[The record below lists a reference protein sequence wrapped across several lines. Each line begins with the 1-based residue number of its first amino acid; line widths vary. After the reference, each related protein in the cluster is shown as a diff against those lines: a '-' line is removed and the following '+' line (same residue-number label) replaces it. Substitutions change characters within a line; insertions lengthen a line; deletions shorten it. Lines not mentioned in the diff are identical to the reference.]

1 MLTSLKELF
10 SLLSKAQRRRL
21 YWLQLLVVCMSIL
34 EAASV
39 LAFGPFMALIGNLD
53 QLQEQG
59 FMAEIFE
66 ASGVQDTNDF
76 LILFGIGVLF
86 LLTFSALISMFTL
99 WHLSIYGA
107 KVGADLSNRL
117 YQYYMD
123 QPWLFH
129 ASSNSSE
136 LTNKIAQECQRIT
149 DSIINPLM
157 QMNAKVILVT
167 VMALSIVI
175 YNPWIALIG
184 TAVFSMS
191 YFLIYKMMRLI
202 FEKNG
207 RDITLSQASRFK
219 LMGEGFGGIK
229 DTLLLGRQFLFTNRF
244 TKASRIFARAR
255 GKNLALA
262 QIPKYAIELIAFG
275 AVIFLVIFLLV
286 DSDGNLGTILA
297 VLAVFSLAGLK
308 LLPAF
313 QQIYFSV
320 SAIRGN
326 LSAFEN
332 LRDDLYASSDL
343 DLNNEGDSSK
353 KRRSLETKS
362 DILLSNIIFNYPGI
376 DKPTISEL
384 NLKIP
389 ANKVIG
395 LVGSSGSGKS
405 TAIDLLLGL
414 VEPSSGQ
421 LLIDGQPLSNKSLRS
436 WQNNIG
442 FVAQN
447 IFLADASIRENIAFG
462 LPPDNINDDY
472 VKRAASMAH
481 LDEMLKTLPEGLN
494 TSVGERGVQLSG
506 GQRQRV
512 GIARALYHDPE
523 ILVFDEATSALDGIT
538 ESVIMEAIHDFSGS
552 KTIIVV
558 AHRLSTVKRCD
569 CIYLMDEGSI
579 IDSGTYEELI
589 KRNKKF
595 KKMAEL
601 A

>member
-10 SLLSKAQRRRL
+10 ALLSKDQRRRL
-21 YWLQLLVVCMSIL
+21 YWLQLLVVCMSLL

-39 LAFGPFMALIGNLD
+39 LAFGPFMALVGNLD
-53 QLQEQG
+53 QLQGQG
-59 FMAEIFE
+59 LVAEIFK
-66 ASGVQDTNDF
+66 ASGIQNTNDF
-76 LILFGIGVLF
+76 LILFGIGVLL
-86 LLTFSALISMFTL
+86 LLTFSAIISMFTL

-117 YQYYMD
+117 YHYYMD

-149 DSIINPLM
+149 DSIINPFM
-157 QMNAKVILVT
+157 QMNAKLVLVI
-167 VMALSIVI
+167 VMAFSILL
-175 YNPWIALIG
+175 YNPWIAIIG
-184 TAVFSMS
+184 TTVFSIS
-191 YFLIYKMMRLI
+191 YFFIYRMMRFI

-207 RDITLSQASRFK
+207 REITQSQASRFK

-229 DTLLLGRQFLFTNRF
+229 DTLLLGRQFLFTNSF

-286 DSDGNLGTILA
+286 DSTGNLGSILA

-326 LSAFEN
+326 LSAFDN
-332 LRDDLYASSDL
+332 LRDDLYASS
-343 DLNNEGDSSK
+343 NINIQTNEDNLT
-353 KRRSLETKS
+353 KRKNLVTKS
-362 DILLSNIIFNYPGI
+362 DISLNNIIFNYPGI
-376 DKPTISEL
+376 EKPTISEL
-384 NLKIP
+384 SLKIP

-395 LVGSSGSGKS
+395 LVGTSGSGKS
-405 TAIDLLLGL
+405 TAIDVLLGL
-414 VEPSSGQ
+414 ISPSSGK
-421 LLIDGQPLSNKSLRS
+421 LLIDGKPLSKKTLRS

-462 LPPDNINDDY
+462 LPLDSINDDF

-481 LDEMLKTLPEGLN
+481 LDQFLKTLPKGLD
-494 TSVGERGVQLSG
+494 TRVGERGVQLSG

-523 ILVFDEATSALDGIT
+523 VLVFDEATSALDGIT
-538 ESVIMEAIHDFSGS
+538 ESVIMGAIHDFSGS
-552 KTIIVV
+552 KTIVVV
-558 AHRLSTVKRCD
+558 AHRLATVKRCD

-579 IDSGTYEELI
+579 IDSGTYEELV

>member
-353 KRRSLETKS
+353 K
-362 DILLSNIIFNYPGI
+362 
-376 DKPTISEL
+376 
-384 NLKIP
+384 
-389 ANKVIG
+389 
-395 LVGSSGSGKS
+395 
-405 TAIDLLLGL
+405 
-414 VEPSSGQ
+414 
-421 LLIDGQPLSNKSLRS
+421 
-436 WQNNIG
+436 
-442 FVAQN
+442 
-447 IFLADASIRENIAFG
+447 
-462 LPPDNINDDY
+462 
-472 VKRAASMAH
+472 
-481 LDEMLKTLPEGLN
+481 
-494 TSVGERGVQLSG
+494 GEV
-506 GQRQRV
+506 
-512 GIARALYHDPE
+512 
-523 ILVFDEATSALDGIT
+523 
-538 ESVIMEAIHDFSGS
+538 
-552 KTIIVV
+552 
-558 AHRLSTVKRCD
+558 
-569 CIYLMDEGSI
+569 
-579 IDSGTYEELI
+579 
-589 KRNKKF
+589 
-595 KKMAEL
+595 
-601 A
+601 

>member
-1 MLTSLKELF
+1 M
-10 SLLSKAQRRRL
+10 
-21 YWLQLLVVCMSIL
+21 
-34 EAASV
+34 
-39 LAFGPFMALIGNLD
+39 
-53 QLQEQG
+53 
-59 FMAEIFE
+59 
-66 ASGVQDTNDF
+66 
-76 LILFGIGVLF
+76 
-86 LLTFSALISMFTL
+86 
-99 WHLSIYGA
+99 
-107 KVGADLSNRL
+107 
-117 YQYYMD
+117 
-123 QPWLFH
+123 
-129 ASSNSSE
+129 
-136 LTNKIAQECQRIT
+136 
-149 DSIINPLM
+149 
-157 QMNAKVILVT
+157 
-167 VMALSIVI
+167 
-175 YNPWIALIG
+175 
-184 TAVFSMS
+184 
-191 YFLIYKMMRLI
+191 
-202 FEKNG
+202 
-207 RDITLSQASRFK
+207 
-219 LMGEGFGGIK
+219 
-229 DTLLLGRQFLFTNRF
+229 
-244 TKASRIFARAR
+244 
-255 GKNLALA
+255 
-262 QIPKYAIELIAFG
+262 
-275 AVIFLVIFLLV
+275 
-286 DSDGNLGTILA
+286 
-297 VLAVFSLAGLK
+297 
-308 LLPAF
+308 
-313 QQIYFSV
+313 
-320 SAIRGN
+320 
-326 LSAFEN
+326 
-332 LRDDLYASSDL
+332 
-343 DLNNEGDSSK
+343 
-353 KRRSLETKS
+353 
-362 DILLSNIIFNYPGI
+362 
-376 DKPTISEL
+376 
-384 NLKIP
+384 KIP